1 MWNVFKLWNNDPLYH
16 RCTQVISSVHHE
28 EATRLTNPLRLGSL
42 HHFDGVAGLCRGRD
56 ATWEQRSDW
65 YPGGTGVP
73 DMAWKVMESDG
84 KSMFSTPNFCK
95 TINRPDATKAS
106 TFTAPRS
113 HLQRGRGIGY
123 DFAPSMSFMG
133 LICAWLFSIEDDLE
147 SIHQS
152 FGTGLAFS
160 VSMRTTRTGKYSDV
174 KDK

>member
-1 MWNVFKLWNNDPLYH
+1 
-16 RCTQVISSVHHE
+16 
-28 EATRLTNPLRLGSL
+28 
-42 HHFDGVAGLCRGRD
+42 
-56 ATWEQRSDW
+56 
-65 YPGGTGVP
+65 
-73 DMAWKVMESDG
+73 MESRC
-84 KSMFSTPNFCK
+84 FPTPNFCK

>member
-1 MWNVFKLWNNDPLYH
+1 
-16 RCTQVISSVHHE
+16 
-28 EATRLTNPLRLGSL
+28 
-42 HHFDGVAGLCRGRD
+42 
-56 ATWEQRSDW
+56 
-65 YPGGTGVP
+65 
-73 DMAWKVMESDG
+73 MAWKVMESDG
-84 KSMFSTPNFCK
+84 KLMFSTLNFCK

-147 SIHQS
+147 SIQQS
-152 FGTGLAFS
+152 CGAGLAFS
-160 VSMRTTRTGKYSDV
+160 VSMRTTRTGKYSDANV